1 LEINNGLGE
10 SLCNSFVTSF
20 AEVLTVRS
28 WESWLTEPCMMSPEP
43 VFALLG
49 PASILSNFKLG
60 EFLVGLSTEGSLLMS
75 MSSCFTGL
83 LLSRDESEEHAEEE
97 EDAFDDSTER
107 QLLSVILLLKVLSC
121 ICI

>member
-1 LEINNGLGE
+1 
-10 SLCNSFVTSF
+10 
-20 AEVLTVRS
+20 
-28 WESWLTEPCMMSPEP
+28 